1 MAQVSARAGLSSEI
15 LHFIIGLAYKSFCLG
30 KVLESVLI
38 SNTYRIGL
46 IMRKLHR
53 NPTSPIPNSGGSW
66 TQDWRLR
73 VLPWVSYTVRRHI
86 SSRIIALSDVAD
98 VDQGMRTLARLIG
111 GTDSWLPWLHEVRQ
125 QSSVCSTGSLPE
137 ADQIPDCC
145 SIVWRNFLA
154 LAQVAPP
161 ICAIFGRNE
170 GRQKEGGESSQTH
183 PPKTSSE
190 VAPGTERPLPDEG
203 DNSWEASLRRVR
215 VRVRKVLEKRTL
227 SSKEHFQ
234 G

>member
-1 MAQVSARAGLSSEI
+1 MEARAAWHKTVGLFTCMAQVSARAGLSSEI

-86 SSRIIALSDVAD
+86 SSRIIALSEVAD
-98 VDQGMRTLARLIG
+98 VDKGMRTLARLIG
-111 GTDSWLPWLHEVRQ
+111 G
-125 QSSVCSTGSLPE
+125 
-137 ADQIPDCC
+137 IPIAGYHGYMKWDNKVPCAP
-145 SIVWRNFLA
+145 LA
-154 LAQVAPP
+154 LFRKRIRFRIVA
-161 ICAIFGRNE
+161 
-170 GRQKEGGESSQTH
+170 
-183 PPKTSSE
+183 
-190 VAPGTERPLPDEG
+190 L
-203 DNSWEASLRRVR
+203 
-215 VRVRKVLEKRTL
+215 
-227 SSKEHFQ
+227 
-234 G
+234 